1 MTEHFWKL
9 LSEGRIT
16 SRCTRQFTRCQNC
29 HARKLPFYGNSA
41 SAKGLVTR
49 IVLIRHGETLWN
61 KENRSMGHLD
71 SPLSQL
77 GEMQAISIAHRLKST
92 SFSHLYSSDLGRA
105 IQTAEY
111 ISRETGHKV
120 RVEKM
125 LRETNLGIF
134 QGLTCSEK
142 KEKYP
147 MEWSV
152 YNSSEQ
158 YEYIVPQ
165 GESQRQ
171 RTERSVSVMNQFAE
185 THAGETIVAVSH
197 AGILK
202 GFLEHVIGIT
212 GNSRNRIIRKSA
224 TYNSF
229 IKSSDKWA
237 LEVWGD
243 TSHLKM
249 TQALD

>member
-1 MTEHFWKL
+1 MT
-9 LSEGRIT
+9 R
-16 SRCTRQFTRCQNC
+16 
-29 HARKLPFYGNSA
+29 
-41 SAKGLVTR
+41 V
-49 IVLIRHGETLWN
+49 VLIRHGETLWN

-77 GEMQAISIAHRLKST
+77 GDTQARSIAYRLKST

-105 IQTAEY
+105 MQTAEY
-111 ISRETGHKV
+111 ISRETGHKI

-134 QGLTCSEK
+134 QGLTYNEK
-142 KEKYP
+142 MEIYP
-147 MEWSV
+147 TEWSI

-171 RTERSVSVMNQFAE
+171 RTERSVSVMNQFAKI
-185 THAGETIVAVSH
+185 HAGETIVAVTH

-202 GFLEHVIGIT
+202 GFLEHVIGIS
-212 GNSRNRIIRKSA
+212 GDSKNRIVRKNA

-229 IKSSDKWA
+229 IKSSDEWS

-243 TSHLKM
+243 TSHL
-249 TQALD
+249 QNV